1 MVTPPALV
9 WPVRRKAGFEV
20 AVDLQCRQYPSHR
33 FQVESYSVPQHVFI
47 WANWQ
52 THLYGSVSWLSQS
65 KRVEE
70 LYKLA
75 CRQNYTFKQPLIT
88 GNLEHTGPFLASHGL
103 AQSDTHTHTHTDMS
117 TNTVVSSKCHTTR
130 VHSIPQHYSTGK
142 IGTRHMICNIHRPFA
157 QSITHHT

>member
-1 MVTPPALV
+1 M
-9 WPVRRKAGFEV
+9 

-33 FQVESYSVPQHVFI
+33 LQVESYSVPQHIFI

-52 THLYGSVSWLSQS
+52 THLYGSVSWLSLS

-88 GNLEHTGPFLASHGL
+88 GNLEHTGPVPASHGL

-117 TNTVVSSKCHTTR
+117 TNTVASCHAVKAPAVLVPPGQKR
-130 VHSIPQHYSTGK
+130 QRRAWR
-142 IGTRHMICNIHRPFA
+142 IGSPLPNKAPRSRH
-157 QSITHHT
+157 